1 MTALVSFYSRAGD
14 CFDMK
19 SAHLSQ
25 PIISTASTA
34 LAAETTTW
42 AEEAVCSS
50 VCMCVEARVE
60 KEMRQ
65 WGCMR
70 TGVAACKKNHWE
82 HLQRHAEQVKRTK
95 EMLVKHADSETTTTI
110 TQKRYQTFSCMGSG
124 PHVEIG

>member
-14 CFDMK
+14 CFEMK

-25 PIISTASTA
+25 PIIRTESAA

-60 KEMRQ
+60 KEIRQ

-70 TGVAACKKNHWE
+70 TGVAVCKNPHWE
-82 HLQRHAEQVKRTK
+82 HLHRHAEQVKRTK

-110 TQKRYQTFSCMGSG
+110 TQNATRLSHAWVQDRM
-124 PHVEIG
+124 